1 MRIRE
6 IRLYEKLLP
15 VIGGIYRMSK
25 TAVSSLDST
34 IVELVADSGLSGW
47 GETCPVG
54 PVYQPHH
61 ALGARAALQQML
73 PGLLD
78 VDEISPR
85 RIAKAMDE
93 RLSGHGYAKA
103 AVDIAVLDLL
113 GKAHRLRVCEL
124 LGGALTER
132 IPSYYSTI
140 VGDPNETARIA
151 REKRDEGYPRLQ
163 VKIAG
168 KALAE
173 DIEIIRK
180 VWEAVG
186 STVRLQVDANR
197 GMKVADA
204 ITVSNQCA
212 DIPFIFEQPCN
223 TLDEI
228 LMLRG
233 RLCHPVFCDENTEDL
248 NALLRIVSL
257 GAADGFGLKVTR
269 LGGLSAM
276 ATARDVCALRSLPHS
291 CDDAWGG
298 DIIAAACVH
307 IAATVEPRLLTGAWI
322 AAPYI
327 EGHYDAAN
335 PITVTDGHIRLP
347 TEPGLGVEPDR
358 RVFGKPTHVFGT

>member
-6 IRLYEKLLP
+6 VRLYEQVLP
-15 VIGGIYRMSK
+15 VIGGTYRMSK

-34 IVELVADSGLSGW
+34 IVELVADNGLSGW

-61 ALGARAALQQML
+61 ALGARAALQQIL
-73 PGLLD
+73 PAVLE
-78 VDEISPR
+78 VDEVSPR
-85 RIAKAMDE
+85 RVARAMDE

-103 AVDIAVLDLL
+103 AIDIAVLDLL
-113 GKAHRLRVCEL
+113 GKAYQLPVCEM
-124 LGGALTER
+124 LGGALTDR
-132 IPSYYSTI
+132 VPSYYSTI
-140 VGDPNETARIA
+140 VGDPDETARMA
-151 REKRDEGYPRLQ
+151 REKRDEGYRRLQ

-168 KALAE
+168 KDLAGDVE
-173 DIEIIRK
+173 TVRK

-186 STVRLQVDANR
+186 STVRIHVDANR
-197 GMKVADA
+197 GLTVADA
-204 ITVSNQCA
+204 ITVSNQCP

-223 TLDEI
+223 SMDEI

-233 RLCHPVFCDENTEDL
+233 RLHHPVFCDESTEDL
-248 NALLRIVSL
+248 SAFLRIVSL

-276 ATARDVCALRSLPHS
+276 MTARDVCALRSLPHS

-322 AAPYI
+322 AEPYI
-327 EGHYDAAN
+327 EGHYDSAN
-335 PITVTDGHIRLP
+335 PIAVTEGHIRLP
-347 TEPGLGVEPDR
+347 TRPGLGVEPDPG
-358 RVFGKPTHVFGT
+358 VFGQPTVVVEM